1 MKKLILLHVGSLQH
15 AGFAIESAQNPGK
28 GAAEAA
34 ATSKPRAPGAKAS
47 PPPPPPNPFVTC
59 KKWVAIFQY
68 EKTDERMLG
77 VVEGEELLSL
87 GVANQG

>member
-28 GAAEAA
+28 GTE
-34 ATSKPRAPGAKAS
+34 TPSKPRAPGAKAS

-59 KKWVAIFQY
+59 KKWVAIFLY